1 LAKPP
6 CRHPALEGKKALE
19 RNKVLEEKAA
29 AKNRNNQQ
37 RFKKRN

>member
-1 LAKPP
+1 LAKPL
-6 CRHPALEGKKALE
+6 CRHPALE